1 MKHMRVLALGAA
13 AVMAA
18 VTTVHYAEAQT
29 SAPAPA
35 DATTAA
41 TAATA
46 AADPSDYFSS
56 EVLRAKAAD
65 LLAKAQSTPSGSA
78 SATLAT
84 YPGHYL
90 NFTVRV
96 KSGGAEF
103 HTNWNDVFVVLD
115 GEATE
120 VIGGSIP
127 GVTYDAK
134 GEGHGAMV
142 VGGTAHKLTKGDVL
156 HIPPSTPHQTLV
168 EPGKSFT
175 YFVVKVAKQ

>member
-1 MKHMRVLALGAA
+1 MKRMRMLALGAA

-18 VTTVHYAEAQT
+18 ATTVHYATAQT
-29 SAPAPA
+29 AAPVPTVAAPA
-35 DATTAA
+35 AA
-41 TAATA
+41 T
-46 AADPSDYFSS
+46 DPSDYFSS
-56 EVLRAKAAD
+56 DTLRAKAAE
-65 LLAKAQSTPSGSA
+65 LLAKAQASPSGSA

-103 HTNWNDVFVVLD
+103 HTNWNDVFIVLD
-115 GEATE
+115 GEGTE
-120 VIGGSIP
+120 VVGGSIP
-127 GVTYDAK
+127 DVTYDAK
-134 GEGHGAMV
+134 GEGHGAKV
-142 VGGTAHKLTKGDVL
+142 VGGTEHKLAKGDVL

-168 EPGKSFT
+168 EPEKSFS

>member
-1 MKHMRVLALGAA
+1 MERMRMLALSAA
-13 AVMAA
+13 AGMVA
-18 VTTVHYAEAQT
+18 VTTVHYAMAQT
-29 SAPAPA
+29 ATPAPA
-35 DATTAA
+35 A
-41 TAATA
+41 AATA
-46 AADPSDYFSS
+46 AAADSSDYYSS
-56 EVLRAKAAD
+56 DTMRAKAAE

-90 NFTVRV
+90 NLTVRV

-127 GVTYDAK
+127 DVTYDAK
-134 GEGHGAMV
+134 GEGHGAKV
-142 VGGTAHKLTKGDVL
+142 VGGTEHKLTKGDVL

-168 EPGKSFT
+168 APGKSFA